1 MSENAGKN
9 SQPPE
14 HSGPQLSLN
23 VDLKNASIHPDK
35 TAASVASAFYK
46 ELRRH
51 DFDNNQI
58 IKVAS
63 ELIDCLNRS
72 LQGYKKKME
81 KDQDT

>member
-1 MSENAGKN
+1 MSEKAGKY
-9 SQPPE
+9 SDSPE
-14 HSGPQLSLN
+14 HDRPRLSLN
-23 VDLKNASIHPDK
+23 VDLKDASVHPDK
-35 TAASVASAFYK
+35 IAASVAFAFYR

-72 LQGYKKKME
+72 LEGYKKKLE
-81 KDQDT
+81 KDQDR

>member
-1 MSENAGKN
+1 MSENAGNKT
-9 SQPPE
+9 QPPE
-14 HSGPQLSLN
+14 HGGPHLSLN
-23 VDLKNASIHPDK
+23 VDLKDASIHPDR
-35 TAASVASAFYK
+35 TAASVAAAFYK

-51 DFDNNQI
+51 NFDNNQI